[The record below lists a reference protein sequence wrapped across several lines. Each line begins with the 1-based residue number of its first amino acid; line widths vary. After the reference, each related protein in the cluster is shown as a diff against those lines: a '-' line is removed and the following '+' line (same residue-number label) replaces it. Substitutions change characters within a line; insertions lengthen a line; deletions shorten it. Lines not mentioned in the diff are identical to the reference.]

1 MSSKKKTPEGQQGSR
16 KILDNSLTVQ
26 NVLEFADCLLDELQP
41 SLLKE
46 LAILLAV
53 KKVARLRGL
62 TLKEQLHI
70 WRPFDV

>member
-1 MSSKKKTPEGQQGSR
+1 MKSYVQIKAQVDKTYEP
-16 KILDNSLTVQ
+16 
-26 NVLEFADCLLDELQP
+26 
-41 SLLKE
+41 LLKE

>member
-1 MSSKKKTPEGQQGSR
+1 MSKKKTPPNHQGSQ
-16 KILDNSLTVQ
+16 KILDNSLTIQ

-46 LAILLAV
+46 LAVLLAV

>member
-1 MSSKKKTPEGQQGSR
+1 MSKKKTPQRQQGSR
-16 KILDNSLTVQ
+16 KILDDSLTVQ
-26 NVLEFADCLLDELQP
+26 NVLEFADCLLDELRP

-62 TLKEQLHI
+62 TLKEQLYI